1 MNVRRLCC
9 LLGIAVICMLPT
21 AAAQAQVYGGYVGG
35 PYYNGVPY
43 SIYSQDTIPYF
54 ALHPPV
60 YYSRPMSRP
69 YGMSP
74 FAYPPGA
81 VLPPLPQPQMV
92 INSYVGQGDALPPAT
107 SAAPAPKPLII
118 ENPFV
123 TGAKQPLL
131 PPQPRPQSESL
142 QPAKS

>member
-1 MNVRRLCC
+1 MNVRQLCC
-9 LLGIAVICMLPT
+9 FIGMAACCMIPM
-21 AAAQAQVYGGYVGG
+21 ARANAQGYGGYLGG

-74 FAYPPGA
+74 FAYPPGS

-92 INSYVGQGDALPPAT
+92 INSYVTQGDALPPPA
-107 SAAPAPKPLII
+107 SAASAPKPLII

-123 TGAKQPLL
+123 TGVKEPASPSL
-131 PPQPRPQSESL
+131 PQPQIESP
-142 QPAKS
+142 QPAER